1 MARKYQRRQ
10 KKPSM
15 AKAKKMV
22 TKNNKKKAKKNMD
35 TYFLKTK
42 NLFNAVP
49 VQGTT
54 VSNYVY
60 TVHNLDPTGTQAPY
74 LSNAEFNLW
83 KLQYDKFR
91 VNSVTVR
98 VKPKANVL
106 DQATAQNDTTLNVV
120 GDGLVHTC
128 VDRDSAAPSSTALIS
143 RYPSYKSYSVLKPF
157 TRSYSVK
164 YPTGVWIDCDSPAA
178 FTMAKELGLGGG
190 ITMYAESLLE
200 DNSEIFNEPWA
211 EITVEYN
218 IVFQG
223 KTSNSLRAIRDE
235 NGDLIGVGVIK
246 VPTAELLALSPLVN
260 VRGSLEDD
268 TRTQNEITEDTIT
281 DVGTL
286 IVQSMEPIG

>member
-1 MARKYQRRQ
+1 MVKRGGKRAGRK
-10 KKPSM
+10 PTM
-15 AKAKKMV
+15 AKAKAMV
-22 TKNNKKKAKKNMD
+22 TKNRKAKAKKNMD

-42 NLFNAVP
+42 NLFNVVP

-106 DQATAQNDTTLNVV
+106 DQATAQRDADLNVV

-128 VDRDSAAPSSTALIS
+128 IDRDSAAPSSTALIS
-143 RYPSYKSYSVLKPF
+143 RYPSYRSYSVLKPF
-157 TRSYSVK
+157 TRTYNVK
-164 YPTGVWIDCDSPAA
+164 YPTGVWIDCDSPGTFA
-178 FTMAKELGLGGG
+178 MAKELGLGGG

-200 DNSEIFNEPWA
+200 DNSELFNEPWA

-223 KTSNSLRAIRDE
+223 KTSNTLKGVYDE
-235 NGDLIGVGVIK
+235 NDPPNLIGVTIQK
-246 VPTAELLALSPLVN
+246 IPSAEILALSPLVN
-260 VRGSLEDD
+260 IRGSLDRD
-268 TRTQNEITEDTIT
+268 TRTIT
-281 DVGTL
+281 DISENL
-286 IVQSMEPIG
+286 IKDTGADV